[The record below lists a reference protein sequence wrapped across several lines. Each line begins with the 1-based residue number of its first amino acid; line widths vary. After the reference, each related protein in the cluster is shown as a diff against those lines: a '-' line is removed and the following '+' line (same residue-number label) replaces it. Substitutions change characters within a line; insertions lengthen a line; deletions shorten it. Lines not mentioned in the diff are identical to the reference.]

1 MLSEVQFFACVSNM
15 FSSAGSAE
23 VLLIWA
29 DEIMHCA
36 ILL

>member
-15 FSSAGSAE
+15 FLSAGSAE
-23 VLLIWA
+23 VWA